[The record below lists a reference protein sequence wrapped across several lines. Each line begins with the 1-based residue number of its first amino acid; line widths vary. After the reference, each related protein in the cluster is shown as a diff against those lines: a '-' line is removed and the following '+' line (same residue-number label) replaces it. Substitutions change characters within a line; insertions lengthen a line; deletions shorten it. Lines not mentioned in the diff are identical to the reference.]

1 VSDKFGRGSVEQ
13 AAMPK
18 WRPAAAAAPAG
29 AFACGKDSDEQ
40 TSAPPALRNPSA
52 EVPAVIVVKVHEA
65 AGRLANIE
73 PPRPLT

>member
-29 AFACGKDSDEQ
+29 SFTDGKDSDEQ